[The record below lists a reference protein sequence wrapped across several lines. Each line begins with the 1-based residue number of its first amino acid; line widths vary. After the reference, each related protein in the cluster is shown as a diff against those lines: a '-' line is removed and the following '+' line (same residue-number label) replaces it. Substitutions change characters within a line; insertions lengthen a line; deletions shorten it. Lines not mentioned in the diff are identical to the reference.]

1 MFETRLYRVLFSII
15 VGAVITELLRAKTGA
30 EVNMLFFII
39 PINYTIIGIRYFK
52 KNQVKSKTQQQVYS
66 EDEILDRDLE

>member
-1 MFETRLYRVLFSII
+1 MFETRLFRVLFSII
-15 VGAVITELLRAKTGA
+15 VGAVIAELIRAKTGA

-52 KNQVKSKTQQQVYS
+52 KNHVKSKTQQQFYG
-66 EDEILDRDLE
+66 EDEILDSDLD